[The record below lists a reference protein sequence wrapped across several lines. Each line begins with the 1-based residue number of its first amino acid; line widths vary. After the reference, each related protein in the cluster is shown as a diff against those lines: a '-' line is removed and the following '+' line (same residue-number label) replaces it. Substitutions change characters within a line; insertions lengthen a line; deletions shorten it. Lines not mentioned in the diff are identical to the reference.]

1 MFDESF
7 ERLKNFGNF
16 FSLVALIISGYLFNI
31 FHIAMKPWL
40 SAELPSLHT
49 MSKSDEIWNSSD
61 IKKITGINAFMRT
74 HKWKVACS
82 TGLSESLQELDDVPF
97 FFND

>member
-16 FSLVALIISGYLFNI
+16 FSFVARIVSGYLFNI

-40 SAELPSLHT
+40 FAELPSLHT
-49 MSKSDEIWNSSD
+49 MSKSDEI
-61 IKKITGINAFMRT
+61 
-74 HKWKVACS
+74 
-82 TGLSESLQELDDVPF
+82 
-97 FFND
+97 